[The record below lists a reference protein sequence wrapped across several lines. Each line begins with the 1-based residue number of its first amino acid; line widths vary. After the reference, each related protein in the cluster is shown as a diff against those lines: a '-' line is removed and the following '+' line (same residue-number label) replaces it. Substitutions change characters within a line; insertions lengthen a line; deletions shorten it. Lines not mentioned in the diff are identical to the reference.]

1 MIKQHIKQAVQLLKE
16 NRLVSCISIIGTAL
30 SIAMVMVVV
39 LLFQIQLS
47 GYYPEYNRD
56 RMLYIQGTEATSKNE
71 TDNNRGN
78 MSAEVVRECFY
89 SLKTPEK
96 VTAIY
101 SEDLPISL
109 PNKRLFKEYN
119 VKYTDDGFWS
129 IFNFRFI
136 TGKPFEKADFL
147 SGIPKAVITDQTAR
161 ELFGTTDVLG
171 KNIVINFIDY
181 SITGVVKEVSRA
193 ARDSYAEAW
202 IPYTTKDQ
210 LMSLQY
216 ADGVSGGF
224 NVCILA
230 KHSKD
235 FASIRTELKQQTARY
250 NEGKQLYKVGF
261 AENPI
266 SRLDIAMGSEGFRKV
281 DYKDFILETGSLVL
295 FMLLVPALN
304 LIGVT
309 QASIQRRKSE
319 VGLRKAF
326 GATYSKLV
334 SQILYENLVITLLGG
349 ALGLLFSFG
358 LLNIS
363 KDFLLQNNTMINSDM
378 LFQPGTFVATL
389 FFVLLMNFLS
399 AGIPA
404 LRIAKQP
411 IVEALKGNE

>member
-56 RMLYIQGTEATSKNE
+56 RMLYIQGTEATSKNG
-71 TDNNRGN
+71 TDTNRGG

-109 PNKRLFKEYN
+109 PNKRLYKEYN

-171 KNIVINFIDY
+171 KNIVINFINY

-216 ADGVSGGF
+216 ADGISGGF

>member
-56 RMLYIQGTEATSKNE
+56 RMLYIQGTEATSKNG
-71 TDNNRGN
+71 TDTNRGG

-147 SGIPKAVITDQTAR
+147 SGIHKAVITDQTAR

-171 KNIVINFIDY
+171 KKIVINFINY

-216 ADGVSGGF
+216 ADGISGGF

>member
-56 RMLYIQGTEATSKNE
+56 RMLYIQGTEATSKNG
-71 TDNNRGN
+71 TDTNRGG

-147 SGIPKAVITDQTAR
+147 SGIPKAVIIDQTAR

-171 KNIVINFIDY
+171 KNIVINFINY

-216 ADGVSGGF
+216 ADGISGGF

-230 KHSKD
+230 KHSRD

>member
-56 RMLYIQGTEATSKNE
+56 RMLYIQGTEATSKNR

-181 SITGVVKEVSRA
+181 TITGVVKEVSRA

>member
-56 RMLYIQGTEATSKNE
+56 RMLYIQGTEATSKNG
-71 TDNNRGN
+71 TDTNRGG

-129 IFNFRFI
+129 VFNFRFI
-136 TGKPFEKADFL
+136 AGKPFEKADFL

-216 ADGVSGGF
+216 ADGISGGF

>member
-56 RMLYIQGTEATSKNE
+56 RMLYIQGTEATSKNG
-71 TDNNRGN
+71 TDTNRGG

-181 SITGVVKEVSRA
+181 SITGVVKEVSKA

-216 ADGVSGGF
+216 ADGISGGF

-230 KHSKD
+230 KHSRD

>member
-56 RMLYIQGTEATSKNE
+56 RMLYIQGTEATSKNG
-71 TDNNRGN
+71 TDTNRGG

-171 KNIVINFIDY
+171 KNIVINFINY

-326 GATYSKLV
+326 GATYSKRV

>member
-56 RMLYIQGTEATSKNE
+56 RMLYIQGTEATSKNG
-71 TDNNRGN
+71 TDTNRGG

-181 SITGVVKEVSRA
+181 SITGVVKEVSKA

-202 IPYTTKDQ
+202 ITYTTKDQ

-216 ADGVSGGF
+216 ADGISGGF

>member
-16 NRLVSCISIIGTAL
+16 KRLVSCISIIGTAL

-56 RMLYIQGTEATSKNE
+56 RMLYIQGTEATSKNG
-71 TDNNRGN
+71 TDTNRGG

-171 KNIVINFIDY
+171 KNIVINFINY

-216 ADGVSGGF
+216 ADGISGGF

-230 KHSKD
+230 KHSRD

>member
-56 RMLYIQGTEATSKNE
+56 RMLYIQGTEATSKNG
-71 TDNNRGN
+71 TDTNRGG

-101 SEDLPISL
+101 SENLPISL

-171 KNIVINFIDY
+171 KNIVINFINY

-210 LMSLQY
+210 LMNLQY
-216 ADGVSGGF
+216 ADGISGGF
-224 NVCILA
+224 NICILA

>member
-56 RMLYIQGTEATSKNE
+56 RMLYIQGTEATSKNG
-71 TDNNRGN
+71 TDTNRGG

-181 SITGVVKEVSRA
+181 SIAGVVKEVSKA

-216 ADGVSGGF
+216 ADGISGGF

>member
-56 RMLYIQGTEATSKNE
+56 RMLYIQGTEATSKNG
-71 TDNNRGN
+71 TDTNRGG

-171 KNIVINFIDY
+171 KNIVINFINY

-363 KDFLLQNNTMINSDM
+363 KDFLLENNTMINSDM

>member
-56 RMLYIQGTEATSKNE
+56 RMLYIQGTEATSKNG
-71 TDNNRGN
+71 TNTNRGG

-171 KNIVINFIDY
+171 KNIVINFINY

>member
-56 RMLYIQGTEATSKNE
+56 RMLYIQGTEATSKNG
-71 TDNNRGN
+71 TDTNRGG

-129 IFNFRFI
+129 VFNFRFI
-136 TGKPFEKADFL
+136 AGKPFEKADFL

-216 ADGVSGGF
+216 ADGISGGF

-230 KHSKD
+230 KHSRD

>member
-56 RMLYIQGTEATSKNE
+56 RMLYIQGTEATSKNG
-71 TDNNRGN
+71 TDTNRGG

-171 KNIVINFIDY
+171 KNIVINFINY
-181 SITGVVKEVSRA
+181 SIKGVVKEVSRA

>member
-56 RMLYIQGTEATSKNE
+56 RMLYIQATEATSKNGNN
-71 TDNNRGN
+71 NNRGS

-109 PNKRLFKEYN
+109 PNRRLFKEYN

-147 SGIPKAVITDQTAR
+147 SGIPKAVITDQTAQ

-171 KNIVINFIDY
+171 KNIVINFINY
-181 SITGVVKEVSRA
+181 SITGVVKEVSKA
-193 ARDSYAEAW
+193 AKDSYAEAW

-216 ADGVSGGF
+216 SDGISGGF
-224 NVCILA
+224 SVCILA
-230 KHSKD
+230 KEAKD
-235 FASIRTELKQQTARY
+235 FNAIRNEMKQQTARY

-349 ALGLLFSFG
+349 VLGLLFSFG

-378 LFQPGTFVATL
+378 LFQPGTFAATL

>member
-56 RMLYIQGTEATSKNE
+56 RMLYIQGTEATSKNG
-71 TDNNRGN
+71 TDTNRGG

-101 SEDLPISL
+101 SENLPISL

-171 KNIVINFIDY
+171 KNIVINFINY

-216 ADGVSGGF
+216 ADGISGGF
-224 NVCILA
+224 NICILA

>member
-56 RMLYIQGTEATSKNE
+56 RMLYIQGTEATSKNG
-71 TDNNRGN
+71 TDTNRGG

-147 SGIPKAVITDQTAR
+147 SGIHKAVITDQTAR

-171 KNIVINFIDY
+171 KKIVINFINY

>member
-56 RMLYIQGTEATSKNE
+56 RMLYIQGTEATSKNG
-71 TDNNRGN
+71 TDTNRGG

-181 SITGVVKEVSRA
+181 TITGVVKEVSRA

-216 ADGVSGGF
+216 ADGISGGF

>member
-56 RMLYIQGTEATSKNE
+56 RMLYIQGTEAASKNG
-71 TDNNRGN
+71 TDTNRGG

-171 KNIVINFIDY
+171 KNIVINFINY